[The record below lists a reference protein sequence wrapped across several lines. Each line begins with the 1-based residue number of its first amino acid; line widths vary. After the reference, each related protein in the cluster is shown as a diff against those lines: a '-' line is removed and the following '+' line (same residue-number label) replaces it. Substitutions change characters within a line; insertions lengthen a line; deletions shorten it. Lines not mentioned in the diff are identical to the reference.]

1 MSPQQPPQPSQ
12 TPSTLSAMPPAGA
25 QSHDAAGTTLAASAS
40 TREGT
45 AAMAAIGVT
54 VAEPAAAPGQAAA
67 AGKRNWFGWLTT
79 SRDNSPHDAST
90 TPLYTGPTTAEQRE
104 AMLQITQTP
113 LPQTQQPHQPPLAPP
128 APPAFW
134 TLGPRGLFWIG
145 MVVEPLYDTTV
156 GSGGGRSIERVQLG
170 QLVKKKMDRSKRA
183 ISCNRWKRSE
193 YVQDYGLGK
202 PSARA

>member
-113 LPQTQQPHQPPLAPP
+113 LPQTQRRCCPPSVALTELQSIVDCQLNPLSLSS
-128 APPAFW
+128 FS
-134 TLGPRGLFWIG
+134 LLFYN
-145 MVVEPLYDTTV
+145 VRRFDH
-156 GSGGGRSIERVQLG
+156 
-170 QLVKKKMDRSKRA
+170 
-183 ISCNRWKRSE
+183 
-193 YVQDYGLGK
+193 
-202 PSARA
+202 